1 LSGKFRDFHRFSFS
15 EIACYF
21 VCGFLTFFS
30 LLVAVIDCNFLLSSL
45 PSHIPIFSKRIFG
58 GLCVCWNVVDT
69 RGRRRRD
76 DTQKLTAVKT
86 FLKILIF

>member
-69 RGRRRRD
+69 RGSAPSGRHTEID
-76 DTQKLTAVKT
+76 GGGEN
-86 FLKILIF
+86 IF